1 MIVIADDCA
10 LTRLVLARELD
21 KRGLPATYVGSLAAG
36 RALPA
41 TASCALLDLDLGDG
55 SGTQLAEHLR
65 QRAPSLPIAFFTAS
79 PDTTEARR
87 HGPIFRKP
95 EELAAAI
102 AWLAAHAAASTEPR
116 EPPR

>member
-10 LTRLVLARELD
+10 LTRLVLARELE
-21 KRGLPATYVGSLAAG
+21 KRGLPVTYVVSLSAG
-36 RALPA
+36 RALRAPVA
-41 TASCALLDLDLGDG
+41 CALVDLDLGDG

-65 QRAPSLPIAFFTAS
+65 ERTPALPIAFFTAS

-87 HGPIFRKP
+87 LGPVFRKP
-95 EELAAAI
+95 EGLADAL
-102 AWLAAHAAASTEPR
+102 AWVAAHARVATEPR